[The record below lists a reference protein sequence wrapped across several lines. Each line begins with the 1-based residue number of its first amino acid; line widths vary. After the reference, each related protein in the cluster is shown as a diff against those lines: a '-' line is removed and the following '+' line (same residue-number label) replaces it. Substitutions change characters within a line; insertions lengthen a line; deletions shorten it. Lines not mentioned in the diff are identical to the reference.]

1 MFEEIETL
9 YYFIIYHPKYFW
21 WFLYICAII
30 GVTRDNIKTKKFID
44 ALFWG
49 LIIGSF
55 WILSLLAWLSGLDA
69 YMSSQMNFF
78 LRFLCFIVGFI
89 IWVTILNQLTIF
101 EKKFNLTE
109 YLNRKK
115 K

>member
-9 YYFIIYHPKYFW
+9 YYFIIYHPKYLW
-21 WFLYICAII
+21 WFLYVCAII

-55 WILSLLAWLSGLDA
+55 WILSLLAWLFGFSELITSQINNFLGLLILLA
-69 YMSSQMNFF
+69 GM
-78 LRFLCFIVGFI
+78 I
-89 IWVTILNQLTIF
+89 IWAIILNQLTIF